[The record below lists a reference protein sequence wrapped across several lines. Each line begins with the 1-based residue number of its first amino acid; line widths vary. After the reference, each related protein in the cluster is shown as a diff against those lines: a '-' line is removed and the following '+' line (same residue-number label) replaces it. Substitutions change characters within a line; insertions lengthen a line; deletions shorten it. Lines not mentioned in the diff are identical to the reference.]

1 MTDNN
6 ENEVNEI
13 TEETSEAI
21 HTDDAEMDDS
31 VPVEEN
37 LQEKIDEQW
46 DKILR
51 LQAEIENL
59 RKRNVKD
66 IESAAKASIERV
78 FQEIIPVIDSFE
90 IGMTIDKEKDDGIE
104 TFIAGQEATYKQFI
118 SMLDK
123 FSIEVIDPKDMK
135 FDSENHEAMSIVE
148 DEKTEPGYIVNVIQ
162 KGYRLQ
168 NRLLRPAR
176 VIVSSETSRCN
187 LPLLTSTSIKSP
199 FCTAA
204 NGPFI
209 AASGEV

>member
-78 FQEIIPVIDSFE
+78 HANSLQRIVQNSEAQPNSRHTVIS
-90 IGMTIDKEKDDGIE
+90 
-104 TFIAGQEATYKQFI
+104 
-118 SMLDK
+118 
-123 FSIEVIDPKDMK
+123 
-135 FDSENHEAMSIVE
+135 
-148 DEKTEPGYIVNVIQ
+148 KT
-162 KGYRLQ
+162 
-168 NRLLRPAR
+168 
-176 VIVSSETSRCN
+176 
-187 LPLLTSTSIKSP
+187 
-199 FCTAA
+199 
-204 NGPFI
+204 
-209 AASGEV
+209 

>member
-118 SMLDK
+118 SILDK

-135 FDSENHEAMSIVE
+135 FDSENHEAMSIVK
-148 DEKTEPGYIVNVIQ
+148 DENTEPGYIVNVIQ

-176 VIVSSETSRCN
+176 VIVSSETE
-187 LPLLTSTSIKSP
+187 KD
-199 FCTAA
+199 
-204 NGPFI
+204 
-209 AASGEV
+209 

>member
-6 ENEVNEI
+6 ENELNDI
-13 TEETSEAI
+13 TEDTTKEI
-21 HTDDAEMDDS
+21 HTDDSQIDDS
-31 VPVEEN
+31 VTVDEN

-59 RKRNVKD
+59 RKRNIKD

-118 SMLDK
+118 SILDK
-123 FSIEVIDPKDMK
+123 FSIEVIDPKDMR

-148 DEKTEPGYIVNVIQ
+148 DENTEPGYIVNVIQ

-176 VIVSSETSRCN
+176 VIVSSETE
-187 LPLLTSTSIKSP
+187 KD
-199 FCTAA
+199 
-204 NGPFI
+204 
-209 AASGEV
+209 

>member
-1 MTDNN
+1 MTQKWM
-6 ENEVNEI
+6 I
-13 TEETSEAI
+13 RFQ
-21 HTDDAEMDDS
+21 
-31 VPVEEN
+31 EEN

-51 LQAEIENL
+51 LQAEIENP

-118 SMLDK
+118 SILDK

-148 DEKTEPGYIVNVIQ
+148 DENTEPDI
-162 KGYRLQ
+162 
-168 NRLLRPAR
+168 LLMSSKRISTSESAFGPAR
-176 VIVSSETSRCN
+176 VIVSSETEKTDISLKNNKADIYIR
-187 LPLLTSTSIKSP
+187 
-199 FCTAA
+199 
-204 NGPFI
+204 
-209 AASGEV
+209 

>member
-1 MTDNN
+1 MIDNN
-6 ENEVNEI
+6 DNEVNDI
-13 TEETSEAI
+13 TDETSDAI
-21 HTDDAEMDDS
+21 HADDAEMDDS

-59 RKRNVKD
+59 RKRNIKD

-90 IGMTIDKEKDDGIE
+90 IGMTIDKETDDGIE
-104 TFIAGQEATYKQFI
+104 TFIAGQEATYKQFVSI
-118 SMLDK
+118 LDK

-148 DEKTEPGYIVNVIQ
+148 DENIEPGYIVNVIQ

-176 VIVSSETSRCN
+176 VIVSAETE
-187 LPLLTSTSIKSP
+187 KD
-199 FCTAA
+199 
-204 NGPFI
+204 
-209 AASGEV
+209 

>member
-1 MTDNN
+1 MIDND
-6 ENEVNEI
+6 ENEVNDI
-13 TEETSEAI
+13 AEETSDAI
-21 HTDDAEMDDS
+21 HADDAEMDVS

-59 RKRNVKD
+59 RKRNIKD

-90 IGMTIDKEKDDGIE
+90 IGMTIDTETDDGME
-104 TFIAGQEATYKQFI
+104 TFIAGQKATYKQFMSI
-118 SMLDK
+118 LDK
-123 FSIEVIDPKDMK
+123 FSIEVIDPQDMK
-135 FDSENHEAMSIVE
+135 FDSENHEAMSIIH
-148 DEKTEPGYIVNVIQ
+148 DENTKPGYIVNVIQ

-176 VIVSSETSRCN
+176 VIVSSETE
-187 LPLLTSTSIKSP
+187 KD
-199 FCTAA
+199 
-204 NGPFI
+204 
-209 AASGEV
+209 

>member
-13 TEETSEAI
+13 TEETSEVI

-118 SMLDK
+118 SILDK

-148 DEKTEPGYIVNVIQ
+148 DEKIEPGYIVNVIQ

-176 VIVSSETSRCN
+176 VIVSSETE
-187 LPLLTSTSIKSP
+187 KD
-199 FCTAA
+199 
-204 NGPFI
+204 
-209 AASGEV
+209 

>member
-1 MTDNN
+1 MTIYSLIQGGHMTDNN

-13 TEETSEAI
+13 TEETSEVI

-176 VIVSSETSRCN
+176 VIVSSETE
-187 LPLLTSTSIKSP
+187 KD
-199 FCTAA
+199 
-204 NGPFI
+204 
-209 AASGEV
+209 

>member
-1 MTDNN
+1 MIQGGHMTDNN

-31 VPVEEN
+31 VPVEDN

-46 DKILR
+46 DQILR

-59 RKRNVKD
+59 RKRNIKD

-118 SMLDK
+118 SILDK

-148 DEKTEPGYIVNVIQ
+148 DENTEPGYIVNVIQ

-176 VIVSSETSRCN
+176 VIVSSETE
-187 LPLLTSTSIKSP
+187 KD
-199 FCTAA
+199 
-204 NGPFI
+204 
-209 AASGEV
+209 

>member
-1 MTDNN
+1 MADNN
-6 ENEVNEI
+6 ENELNDI
-13 TEETSEAI
+13 TEETTKEI
-21 HTDDAEMDDS
+21 HSDDSQIDDS
-31 VPVEEN
+31 VTVDEN

-59 RKRNVKD
+59 RKRNIKD

-118 SMLDK
+118 SILDK
-123 FSIEVIDPKDMK
+123 FSIEIIDPKDMK

-148 DEKTEPGYIVNVIQ
+148 DENTEPGYIVNVIQ

-176 VIVSSETSRCN
+176 VIVSSETE
-187 LPLLTSTSIKSP
+187 KD
-199 FCTAA
+199 
-204 NGPFI
+204 
-209 AASGEV
+209 

>member
-1 MTDNN
+1 MTENN
-6 ENEVNEI
+6 ENHVSDETEEVSEVNENDH
-13 TEETSEAI
+13 SEMYESI
-21 HTDDAEMDDS
+21 PSED
-31 VPVEEN
+31 N

-59 RKRNVKD
+59 RKRNIKD

-118 SMLDK
+118 SILDK

-148 DEKTEPGYIVNVIQ
+148 DENTEPGYIVNVIQ

-168 NRLLRPAR
+168 NRILRPAR
-176 VIVSSETSRCN
+176 VIVSSETE
-187 LPLLTSTSIKSP
+187 KD
-199 FCTAA
+199 
-204 NGPFI
+204 
-209 AASGEV
+209 

>member
-13 TEETSEAI
+13 TEETSEVI

-37 LQEKIDEQW
+37 LQEKIDEQ

-176 VIVSSETSRCN
+176 VIVSSETE
-187 LPLLTSTSIKSP
+187 KD
-199 FCTAA
+199 
-204 NGPFI
+204 
-209 AASGEV
+209 

>member
-1 MTDNN
+1 MNQGGHMTDNN

-118 SMLDK
+118 SILDK

-176 VIVSSETSRCN
+176 VIVSSETE
-187 LPLLTSTSIKSP
+187 KD
-199 FCTAA
+199 
-204 NGPFI
+204 
-209 AASGEV
+209 

>member
-1 MTDNN
+1 MADNN
-6 ENEVNEI
+6 ENELNDI
-13 TEETSEAI
+13 TEETTKEI
-21 HTDDAEMDDS
+21 HSDDSQIDDS
-31 VPVEEN
+31 VTVDEN
-37 LQEKIDEQW
+37 LQEKIDEHW

-59 RKRNVKD
+59 RKRNIKD

-118 SMLDK
+118 SILDK
-123 FSIEVIDPKDMK
+123 FSIEIIDPKDMK

-148 DEKTEPGYIVNVIQ
+148 DENTEPGYIVNVIQ

-176 VIVSSETSRCN
+176 VIVSSETE
-187 LPLLTSTSIKSP
+187 KD
-199 FCTAA
+199 
-204 NGPFI
+204 
-209 AASGEV
+209 

>member
-1 MTDNN
+1 MIDND
-6 ENEVNEI
+6 ENEVNDI
-13 TEETSEAI
+13 AEETSDAI
-21 HTDDAEMDDS
+21 HADDAEMDVS

-90 IGMTIDKEKDDGIE
+90 IGMTIDKETDDGIE
-104 TFIAGQEATYKQFI
+104 TFIAGQEATYKQFVSI
-118 SMLDK
+118 LDK

-148 DEKTEPGYIVNVIQ
+148 AENIEPGYIVNVIQ

-176 VIVSSETSRCN
+176 VIVSAETE
-187 LPLLTSTSIKSP
+187 KD
-199 FCTAA
+199 
-204 NGPFI
+204 
-209 AASGEV
+209 

>member
-1 MTDNN
+1 MAENN
-6 ENEVNEI
+6 ENHVSDETEEVSEVNENDH
-13 TEETSEAI
+13 S
-21 HTDDAEMDDS
+21 EMDESIPSED
-31 VPVEEN
+31 N

-59 RKRNVKD
+59 RKRNIKD

-118 SMLDK
+118 SILDK

-148 DEKTEPGYIVNVIQ
+148 DENIEPGYIVNVIQ

-176 VIVSSETSRCN
+176 VIVSSETE
-187 LPLLTSTSIKSP
+187 KD
-199 FCTAA
+199 
-204 NGPFI
+204 
-209 AASGEV
+209 